1 MSRGPLGNARPLSLA
16 ALDAAISET
25 IGAPARR
32 DRLARDDRVYRWIVR
47 RAIAEGSTRFNCTYA
62 EAAAGAG
69 YDVPRLNCR
78 ANRRE
83 ARERRVSTVY
93 RALQSL
99 AGAGLVRFRG
109 VKRENGQWRCLSI
122 VLTPAAYGAHAP
134 FGRSRRGPHRRPGNR
149 ISFSR
154 RNGTSPT
161 VETSKNAPES
171 ADVRG
176 RARAGPREAG
186 EEGDSPWLAALRAT
200 EEAGERAD
208 AGPAAWP
215 WDHAFISLHHE
226 RCALL
231 VDAFERHFGLP
242 AHFSFR
248 RHGPELERVLE
259 RIDRFSGPAGDRWGY
274 DAAGRRRRA
283 GAGFHAALELIRR
296 HGRAQRLGPRAKQPK
311 IRSLAYFIPK
321 LDQMSKQLR
330 RAARAREGRET
341 WGPIKE
347 E

>member
-1 MSRGPLGNARPLSLA
+1 MSSRGPLGNARPLSIA

-25 IGAPARR
+25 IGAPVRR

-47 RAIAEGSTRFNCTYA
+47 RAIAEGSIRFNCTYA

-109 VKRENGQWRCLSI
+109 VKRENGQWRCLSVI
-122 VLTPAAYGAHAP
+122 LTPAAYGAHAP
-134 FGRSRRGPHRRPGNR
+134 FGRSRRGPHRRPGYR
-149 ISFSR
+149 VSFSR

-161 VETSKNAPES
+161 VAIAKNAPES
-171 ADVRG
+171 EDVRG
-176 RARAGPREAG
+176 RAREGPKEAG
-186 EEGDSPWLAALRAT
+186 EEEGSAFLRALLAPSMPDPD
-200 EEAGERAD
+200 EVE
-208 AGPAAWP
+208 AWP
-215 WDHAFISLHHE
+215 WDHGYFTVRHE
-226 RCALL
+226 RLAYLR
-231 VDAFERHFGLP
+231 DSFIRHFGLP
-242 AHFSFR
+242 ARFSFR
-248 RHGPELERVLE
+248 RHGPALERALE
-259 RIDRFSGPAGDRWGY
+259 RLDRAEGDHFGY
-274 DAAGRRRRA
+274 LADGRRRRP
-283 GAGFHAALELIRR
+283 GAGLRAALQLIRR
-296 HGRAQRLGPRAKQPK
+296 EARRERLGPNAKRPK
-311 IRSLAYFIPK
+311 IRTLAYFIPK
-321 LDQMSKQLR
+321 LDQMSKQARR
-330 RAARAREGRET
+330 RARAAEGRET